1 MPAGTTWSTGGSPL
15 PPRAEGV
22 AQWRPGALLLGGLTV
37 AVLLGS
43 STAAAAST
51 STTTTT
57 SSGRD
62 SRSFATT
69 VTSPGAVNPAAIPLG
84 DGYVSTTPKVGYVD
98 SCTTSFPSIGGAQ
111 VVGPWIDT
119 KTGTWDSLT
128 KIHVEGAVRWKGA
141 TYRVTISGSRRVI
154 RSNDL
159 PTDHTTGVFPI
170 APSDPAY
177 AYDRN
182 PNSIESM
189 PIDWSLPANPVAAA
203 SPSCTPGGA
212 IGILDDGV
220 LLFNA
225 LDGEGRDAGAH
236 ELLDSC
242 DEHPQMG
249 DMLHHHQVPSCI
261 LSRATGRSTLVGYAL
276 DGYGIYV
283 ERDASGA
290 LLTNTD
296 LDACHGRTSKVLWN
310 GREQVIY
317 HYDATLEY
325 PYTVGCFHGT
335 PISVGAM
342 GQGGRSGTG
351 PGPGSGPNGP

>member
-1 MPAGTTWSTGGSPL
+1 MTLRRGGLSTARRGRAAQAGGVLVITAGLGLALGLSGCGGSPS
-15 PPRAEGV
+15 
-22 AQWRPGALLLGGLTV
+22 TV
-37 AVLLGS
+37 GTVS
-43 STAAAAST
+43 STAAAGGPYA
-51 STTTTT
+51 
-57 SSGRD
+57 
-62 SRSFATT
+62 AT
-69 VTSPGAVNPAAIPLG
+69 VTSPGAINPAAIPLG

-98 SCTTSFPSIGGAQ
+98 SCMTSFPSVGGAQ
-111 VVGPWIDT
+111 VVGPWINT
-119 KTGTWDSLT
+119 KAKTWDSLT
-128 KIHVEGAVRWKGA
+128 KIHVEGAVSWKQASYSVTVSGA
-141 TYRVTISGSRRVI
+141 SRVI
-154 RSNDL
+154 KSNDL
-159 PTDHTTGVFPI
+159 PDDHPTGIFPI
-170 APSDPAY
+170 ASTDPAY
-177 AYDRN
+177 AYDHN
-182 PNSIESM
+182 PNSIEPMS
-189 PIDWSLPANPVAAA
+189 IDWTLPLNPVAAA
-203 SPSCTPGGA
+203 APSCTSGGA

-261 LSRATGRSTLVGYAL
+261 LSQATGRSTLVGFAL

-283 ERDASGA
+283 ERDAKGA

-310 GREQVIY
+310 GKEQDVY

-335 PISVGAM
+335 PISVGSM
-342 GQGGRSGTG
+342 GQGAGAGS
-351 PGPGSGPNGP
+351 GPGSGPPGSGP

>member
-1 MPAGTTWSTGGSPL
+1 MVAVGLGLAGCGGSGGSGGSGS
-15 PPRAEGV
+15 RV
-22 AQWRPGALLLGGLTV
+22 GAGKT
-37 AVLLGS
+37 
-43 STAAAAST
+43 
-51 STTTTT
+51 TTTTT
-57 SSGRD
+57 SAASD
-62 SRSFATT
+62 ALYATS
-69 VTSPGAVNPAAIPLG
+69 VTSPGRINPAAIPLG

-98 SCTTSFPSIGGAQ
+98 SCMTTFPSIGGAQ
-111 VVGPWIDT
+111 VVGPWINT
-119 KTGTWDSLT
+119 SAKTWDSLT
-128 KIHVEGAVRWKGA
+128 KIKVQGAVSWPA
-141 TYRVTISGSRRVI
+141 ASYSVTTSGSSRI
-154 RSNDL
+154 IKSNDL
-159 PTDHTTGVFPI
+159 PTGHTTGVFPI
-170 APSDPAY
+170 ASTDPAY

-189 PIDWSLPANPVAAA
+189 SIDWSLPLNPVAASA
-203 SPSCTPGGA
+203 PSCTSGGA

-236 ELLDSC
+236 EVLDSC

-249 DMLHHHQVPSCI
+249 DMLHHHAVPSCI
-261 LSRATGRSTLVGYAL
+261 LSQATGASTLVGYAA

-283 ERDASGA
+283 ERASNGA

-310 GREQVIY
+310 GKEQVMY

-335 PISVGAM
+335 AISTGLM
-342 GQGGRSGTG
+342 GQG
-351 PGPGSGPNGP
+351 SGPSGP